1 MDVIMR
7 YAFNPIIMMVQI
19 TARIVVIFR
28 FTKFPIISLLLVNRI
43 KGIMGR
49 GIRKLRIT

>member
-1 MDVIMR
+1 MR
-7 YAFNPIIMMVQI
+7 YALSPIIMMAQI
-19 TARIVVIFR
+19 TARIVVICR

-43 KGIMGR
+43 KGIIGS